1 MFKKG
6 NSKLARMKNRLLPIL
21 IFSVL
26 IFSCTDQQG
35 KKNNRILPKS
45 VGNINALQVVIQDSL
60 WQGEVGEAIRSY
72 FAAPTD
78 GLPQDEPLFDL
89 RQYKPEAFSGFA
101 RTNRI
106 FLKVGLAKKDSVSI
120 VKNPF
125 AIPQTGGFVY
135 AKTAEGLINLFS
147 KNHQKLIEAF
157 HTTEIKERQKR
168 TSISTLRLD
177 SLKQWFG
184 ITLKVPSAYKIAK
197 KTPGFYW
204 VRKHLKSGSTNILV
218 YEVPLATITNDSLAM
233 SEIIKIR
240 DSIGGRELPVEDDG
254 RFITEKAYAPF
265 IFKTRI
271 AGFEAYETKGTWEVE
286 GELMAGPFLNYAIK
300 DTLNNRY
307 LILEG
312 FTYAPSVDKRNL
324 QFELE
329 SILKSVKINKRK

>member
-1 MFKKG
+1 
-6 NSKLARMKNRLLPIL
+6 MKNRLLPVL

-35 KKNNRILPKS
+35 KKSKRILPKS
-45 VGNINALQVVIQDSL
+45 VGKINALQVVIQDSL
-60 WQGEVGEAIRSY
+60 WQGEVGETIRSY

-106 FLKVGLAKKDSVSI
+106 FLKVGLADKDSVSI

-125 AIPQTGGFVY
+125 AIPQTGVFVY
-135 AKTAEGLINLFS
+135 AKTPQGINTLIKENQNTF
-147 KNHQKLIEAF
+147 IEAF
-157 HTTEIKERQKR
+157 HISEIKERQRR
-168 TSISTLRLD
+168 TAISTLRLD
-177 SLKQWFG
+177 SLKRWFG

-197 KTPGFYW
+197 KTSGFYW
-204 VRKHLKSGSTNILV
+204 VRKHLKSGSTNILI
-218 YEVPLATITNDSLAM
+218 YEVPLTAITNDSLAM
-233 SEIIKIR
+233 SQIIKIR

-265 IFKTRI
+265 IFKTQI
-271 AGFEAYETKGTWEVE
+271 DGFNAYETKGTWEVE

-329 SILKSVKINKRK
+329 SILKSVKISKRK